1 MLEFKLQKQLFYR
14 EGYFKLALEASL
26 PKFSIT
32 AVMGDSGVGKT
43 SLLKMLAGLL
53 KPDSGS
59 IELNGVSW
67 FSAKNKINLP
77 PQKRSIG
84 FLFQE
89 YALFP
94 NMSVRE
100 NLQFAIKNKE
110 QGSAITELLEMIG
123 MTGFENVKPTR
134 LSGGQ
139 QQRVA
144 LARAIISKPDLL
156 LLDEPLSALDQQMRL
171 RLQQDLKLLLEKYP
185 TTVLLVTHD
194 VTEAARLATHVLQI
208 DQGGQQGFGTLW
220 QMLGQGQ
227 ISSASIQAEVINCQ
241 KETKQVQV
249 LCDGK
254 LMSFSWQE
262 QQTMP
267 EIGDKIELSKLLN

>member
-1 MLEFKLQKQLFYR
+1 MLAFTLQKQLFYR
-14 EGYFKLALEASL
+14 QGFFKLALEARL

-53 KPDSGS
+53 KPDSGH
-59 IELNGVSW
+59 IQLNDAVW
-67 FSAKNKINLP
+67 FSTSQKINLP

-94 NMSVRE
+94 NMSVKE
-100 NLQFAIKNKE
+100 NLRFAAQNQKQLNGID
-110 QGSAITELLEMIG
+110 ELLEMIG
-123 MTGFENVKPTR
+123 MTGFEHVKPAR

-144 LARAIISKPDLL
+144 LARAIISQPDLL
-156 LLDEPLSALDQQMRL
+156 LLDEPLSALDQKMRL
-171 RLQQDLKLLLEKYP
+171 RLQQDLKLLLGKYP

-194 VTEAARLATHVLQI
+194 ATEAARLATHVLQI
-208 DQGGQQGFGTLW
+208 DQGQQKGFGTIW
-220 QMLGQGQ
+220 QMLGQGE
-227 ISSASIQAEVINCQ
+227 INNASIQAEVISYQ
-241 KETKQVQV
+241 EDTKQVQL

-254 LMSFSWQE
+254 LMSAQW
-262 QQTMP
+262 QQTDEVP
-267 EIGDKIELSKLLN
+267 KIGSKIELSQLLN